1 MKILVTGAAGHIG
14 ASLILKIADNYEVLG
29 IDNFSNY
36 YSPQY
41 KEKRIKALNINE
53 IILNVDIRDCPKTE
67 KTIKAFNPDVIIH
80 LAARPGV
87 RAKWDQ
93 ISEYAENNIQGFLN
107 IIKIAKENKVKKFI
121 YASSSSVYTSEN
133 SVPFSE
139 ESTLYFPRSY
149 YALSKQT
156 NEMAA
161 KYFASD
167 DFKVIGLRFFT
178 VYGPWGRPDMA
189 VLQFIGNALLGEK
202 SYLKASLDNLR
213 DFTYVDDVTNLICEV
228 INLTIK
234 NSHEVFNV
242 GGSTPRSLKELI
254 NILHKH
260 GVKPDFTT
268 TLISGEDIKSTN
280 ASTKKLNSFGLSIPS
295 INLETG
301 IEKTMEW
308 VNNTDK
314 NLLLN
319 TIRGSK
325 L

>member
-1 MKILVTGAAGHIG
+1 MKVLITGAAGHIG
-14 ASLILKIADNYEVLG
+14 ADLILKISNNYEVLG

-36 YSPQY
+36 YSPEY
-41 KEKRIKALNINE
+41 KKRRIESLNINKF
-53 IILNVDIRDCPKTE
+53 IRNVDIRDFIKT
-67 KTIKAFNPDVIIH
+67 KNIIKGFNPDVIIN

-107 IIKIAKENKVKKFI
+107 VIKIAKENKVKRFI
-121 YASSSSVYTSEN
+121 YASSSSVYTSDN
-133 SVPFSE
+133 DVPFSE
-139 ESTLYFPRSY
+139 ESTLHFPQSY

-167 DFKVIGLRFFT
+167 EFKVIGLRFFT

-189 VLQFIGNALLGEK
+189 VLQFIGNSLLGEK

-234 NSHEVFNV
+234 NNHEIFNV
-242 GGSTPRSLKELI
+242 GGSTPRSLRELVD
-254 NILHKH
+254 ILRNF
-260 GVKPDFTT
+260 GVKPDFTS

-295 INLETG
+295 VNLENG

-308 VNNTDK
+308 VKNTDK

-319 TIRGSK
+319 AIWKSK